1 MDCLYSRESCL
12 LDSERRDGFA
22 GKPSLYLLQFRAD
35 TPAIGSGVRKK
46 LCRYNPQTGKRF
58 RFLRWWRA
66 MSIQGIGGSSIYQ
79 ALTYKASRQTQS
91 AASANTVL
99 GSTSN
104 SENVDQEFLD
114 YMKKSP
120 GQRMIDEWLKAHNLT
135 EQDLAAMSPEKRD
148 AILKQMAEDIK
159 NKMKQ
164 KTDTKLVS
172 TIDVLA

>member
-1 MDCLYSRESCL
+1 
-12 LDSERRDGFA
+12 
-22 GKPSLYLLQFRAD
+22 
-35 TPAIGSGVRKK
+35 
-46 LCRYNPQTGKRF
+46 
-58 RFLRWWRA
+58 